1 MSMAMS
7 QKDPEYIAVKNPDEI
22 DITRHMLIEASAG
35 TGKTYTI
42 ENLVVRF
49 LEERND
55 LTIDN
60 LLVVTFTE
68 KATSELKQRIRE
80 KIQQRLE
87 ELSAVPAAGRLQGAL
102 EAFDT
107 APVFTIHG
115 FCQNVLSDYA
125 FENRTLFQNELVDDR
140 PLFDSQLREQMRAGW
155 RQRHGDDLADM
166 LDLLDLPRSA
176 ASFMENVLQVAGS
189 LYRPESGDV
198 LLPDVDETSFA
209 DLRKSIENSVLRLR
223 EAVGDGFSDDFV
235 RLNFHAGARKSV
247 LAKIVTPLEEWLAQ
261 VQPHRLE
268 LPAMVEL
275 MDRIGG
281 VRSQGRSGIDCLVP
295 DKWTRK
301 GENLRDCPQLP
312 AVVAALRELA
322 AVLPAAVHFLAAE
335 TVRQLQADV
344 AALKESRGW
353 ISYGD
358 MLTRVHRAL
367 SADRQ
372 GRLLHNLR
380 KRYRVAFVDEFQDT
394 DPVQWRIFRKIFLS
408 PDVDADG
415 ILCLIGDPKQAIYS
429 FRGAD
434 VYAYLAAREEM
445 HRLAARGRAGLYSLA
460 TNWRSEADLVDCFN
474 RLFAAP
480 GWFKADDGTKS
491 LDIIYRDALAAPTG
505 ARSLEL
511 SRDTCPRPCLTVV
524 DLGHNASLR
533 DAREQMA
540 ALVADEIDR
549 LLNSADMRMVARN
562 GTERPLDAG
571 DIGILV
577 RSSSDVPPL
586 EAALSRGGIPYTY
599 YKKPGLFACEEAE
612 SLALVLRA
620 VYDPAD
626 TSTVKKALLTPF
638 FDLKTG
644 LVNTWEEL
652 PPDHVI
658 LRLIA
663 AWNGLAVQRN
673 WSRLFQSLME
683 DSGLICR
690 RSKDAGWDRMQT
702 NYQQIVESLQTEA
715 YRRSLDFR
723 GLCAL
728 LDGWRRQ
735 GGGEDADI
743 HQIETEARKVQV
755 MTIHVSKGL
764 EFPVVF
770 LAGGFTRHAG
780 RAHRTVYHRVDD
792 EGRTVTRV
800 IDLTGKSGAEQQ
812 SAEDR
817 EEEKRLFYV
826 ALTRARFK
834 LYVPYMPFEGEQAW
848 VGSVSRL
855 LAPALQATVAGG
867 DVSEKVLWLDPQR
880 KFGGWEKPLGKR
892 MEAGKENF
900 LLTDGG
906 VPLPAFPD
914 LADHRSRKPRM
925 NSFSSIHA
933 ATEGT
938 GTGGFQGPGEEVRED
953 DESIVDG
960 TAVPVGD
967 DRMLPG
973 GTRTGNLLHAILENI
988 DFQAVARLTGGRI
1001 EGAVHLIEDGKTAE
1015 LIRENMQ
1022 AYGMPAQFDREV
1034 CHLVAGA
1041 LLSPLPGIDGGFRMA
1056 DLTPQVR
1063 RHEVEFL
1070 YPVSVPSE
1078 SDAAV
1083 PGCRLQYG
1091 KGGFIRGFV
1100 DLVFRWREKYYIAD
1114 WKSNYI
1120 ESGYHREALES
1131 KMKQSDYHLQY
1142 MIYTVAVC
1150 RWLKASMGDR
1160 FEPRRDFGGV
1170 LYLFLRGLPEG
1181 EGIYFVPGE
1190 PLTNIDRLE
1199 SSIRRRLATATGGWK
1214 R

>member
-1 MSMAMS
+1 MSTAMT
-7 QKDPEYIAVKNPDEI
+7 QKNTEYIAVQNPDEI
-22 DITRHMLIEASAG
+22 CITRHMLIEASAG

-49 LEERND
+49 LEERDD

-87 ELSAVPAAGRLQGAL
+87 ELSAGPAADRLQGAL

-140 PLFDSQLREQMRAGW
+140 PLFESRLREQMRAGW
-155 RQRHGDDLADM
+155 RQRHGEELADM

-176 ASFMENVLQVAGS
+176 ATFMENVLQVAGS

-198 LLPDVDETSFA
+198 LLPDVDKTSFA

-247 LAKIVTPLEEWLAQ
+247 LAKIVKPLEKWLAQ
-261 VQPHRLE
+261 VQSHRLE

-322 AVLPAAVHFLAAE
+322 AVLPAAVHFLTVE

-344 AALKESRGW
+344 AALMESRGW
-353 ISYGD
+353 ISYSD
-358 MLTRVHRAL
+358 MLTRVYRAL
-367 SADRQ
+367 GADRQ
-372 GRLLHNLR
+372 GRLLRNLR
-380 KRYRVAFVDEFQDT
+380 RRYRVAFVDEFQDT

-408 PDVDADG
+408 PDEDADG
-415 ILCLIGDPKQAIYS
+415 ILCLIGDPKQAIYG

-434 VYAYLAAREEM
+434 VYAYLEARREM
-445 HRLAARGRAGLYSLA
+445 HRLAALGRAGLYSLA
-460 TNWRSEADLVDCFN
+460 TNWRSEAGLVDCFN

-480 GWFKADDGTKS
+480 DWFRAGDAVKSDD
-491 LDIIYRDALAAPTG
+491 IVYREALAAPAG
-505 ARSLEL
+505 ARSMEL

-524 DLGHNASLR
+524 DLQHNATLR
-533 DAREQMA
+533 EAREQMA
-540 ALVADEIDR
+540 ALVAEEIDR
-549 LLNSADMRMVARN
+549 LLNSADIRMVARS

-586 EAALSRGGIPYTY
+586 ETALSSGGIPYTY
-599 YKKPGLFACEEAE
+599 YKKPGLFTCEEAQ
-612 SLALVLRA
+612 SLGLVLRA

-626 TSTVKKALLTPF
+626 TSAVKKALLTPF
-638 FDLKTG
+638 FDLKTDM
-644 LVNTWEEL
+644 VNAWEEL

-658 LRLIA
+658 RRLIV
-663 AWNGLAVQRN
+663 AWNELAVQRN

-690 RSKDAGWDRMQT
+690 WSKDAGWERMQT
-702 NYQQIVESLQTEA
+702 NYQQIVESLQIEA

-728 LDGWRRQ
+728 FDAWRRQ

-770 LAGGFTRHAG
+770 LAGGFTRYTG
-780 RAHRTVYHRVDD
+780 RARRTVYHREN
-792 EGRTVTRV
+792 EGGRAVTRV
-800 IDLTGKSGAEQQ
+800 IDLTGESGVEQQ

-855 LAPALQATVAGG
+855 LAPALQATVSGG

-880 KFGGWEKPLGKR
+880 KSGGWEKPLGKG
-892 MEAGKENF
+892 MEAGKGNSG
-900 LLTDGG
+900 LADRG
-906 VPLPAFPD
+906 VPRPAFPV

-925 NSFSSIHA
+925 NSFSSLHA
-933 ATEGT
+933 ATEDN
-938 GTGGFQGPGEEVRED
+938 GTGGFQGAGEEVRQD
-953 DESIVDG
+953 DESIAG
-960 TAVPVGD
+960 GAAVSVGD

-988 DFQAVARLTGGRI
+988 DFQAVARLAGGRI
-1001 EGAVHLIEDGKTAE
+1001 EGAAHLLEDGRTAE

-1022 AYGMPAQFDREV
+1022 ACGMPARFDREV
-1034 CHLVAGA
+1034 CRLVAGA
-1041 LLSPLPGIDGGFRMA
+1041 LLAPLPGIDGGLRMA
-1056 DLTPQVR
+1056 DLAPQVR

-1070 YPVSVPSE
+1070 YPVSVPME
-1078 SDAAV
+1078 SDTAV
-1083 PGCRLQYG
+1083 HGCRLQYG
-1091 KGGFIRGFV
+1091 KGAFIRGFV

-1114 WKSNYI
+1114 WKSNFI
-1120 ESGYHREALES
+1120 ENGYHREALES
-1131 KMKQSDYHLQY
+1131 KMEQSDYHLQY

-1150 RWLKASMGDR
+1150 RWLKVATGER
-1160 FEPRRDFGGV
+1160 FQPRSDFGGV
-1170 LYLFLRGLPEG
+1170 LYLFLRGMPER
-1181 EGIYFVPGE
+1181 EGLYFVPGE
-1190 PLTNIDRLE
+1190 QLADIDRLE
-1199 SSIRRRLATATGGWK
+1199 NRIRRRLATVPGGWK